1 MAKLFVAVLFLFFN
15 LSLART
21 PFTQPENDVTHL
33 KLPSE
38 NDVVI
43 PELPHTLPESD
54 GSAPAVNIPSKSD
67 HEDTRSVHSVPV
79 TLVRFRPINRRFRL
93 RSSLPFRLCHH
104 LKPGSQRQIPFGND
118 MILPS
123 KRNIDFEKFVNRI
136 GVRQIP
142 SDPFSFRH
150 HRYNDKKIWK
160 FLYDRENFGEMK
172 LKDQLP
178 HHHHH
183 HDENEDNDHE
193 QRQISMSQINRENQ
207 GNFGEIKSKN
217 ENQFVAHHVN
227 DESDKRSK
235 LYAKHHEMNLR
246 KRFHYNNGEE
256 EEKDMEEN
264 KWHKREKKKGGFMR
278 GIRKFL
284 HHYFD

>member
-1 MAKLFVAVLFLFFN
+1 MAKLFFAVLFLFFN

-38 NDVVI
+38 NDLAI

-54 GSAPAVNIPSKSD
+54 DSAPAVNIPSKSD
-67 HEDTRSVHSVPV
+67 HENTRSVHSVPV

-93 RSSLPFRLCHH
+93 RSRLPFRLCHH
-104 LKPGSQRQIPFGND
+104 LKPGSQRQIPYGND

-123 KRNIDFEKFVNRI
+123 KRNIDFDKFLNRI

-178 HHHHH
+178 HH
-183 HDENEDNDHE
+183 DENEDNDHE
-193 QRQISMSQINRENQ
+193 QRQISISSENQ

-217 ENQFVAHHVN
+217 ENEFHAH

-235 LYAKHHEMNLR
+235 LYVKHYEMNLR

-256 EEKDMEEN
+256 GEKAKEEN

>member
-1 MAKLFVAVLFLFFN
+1 MAKLFFAVLFLFFN

-21 PFTQPENDVTHL
+21 PFTQPENYVTHL

-38 NDVVI
+38 NDLVI

-54 GSAPAVNIPSKSD
+54 DSVPAVNIPSKSD
-67 HEDTRSVHSVPV
+67 HENTRSVHSVPV
-79 TLVRFRPINRRFRL
+79 TLVRFRPINRRFSL
-93 RSSLPFRLCHH
+93 RSRLPFRLCHH
-104 LKPGSQRQIPFGND
+104 LKPGSQRQIPYGND

-123 KRNIDFEKFVNRI
+123 KRNIDFDKFLNRI

-178 HHHHH
+178 HHHN
-183 HDENEDNDHE
+183 ENEDNDHE
-193 QRQISMSQINRENQ
+193 QRQISINSENQ

-217 ENQFVAHHVN
+217 ENQFHAH

-235 LYAKHHEMNLR
+235 LYVKHYEMNLR

-256 EEKDMEEN
+256 EEEKAKEEN

>member
-1 MAKLFVAVLFLFFN
+1 MAKLSVAVLFLFFT
-15 LSLART
+15 LSIART
-21 PFTQPENDVTHL
+21 PLTQPENDVTHL

-38 NDVVI
+38 NDVI
-43 PELPHTLPESD
+43 LPELPHTLPESD
-54 GSAPAVNIPSKSD
+54 DSAVNVNIPSKSD
-67 HEDTRSVHSVPV
+67 HEDTRSVHSVPL
-79 TLVRFRPINRRFRL
+79 TLVRFRPINRRFRF

-123 KRNIDFEKFVNRI
+123 KRNIDFDKFVYRI

-142 SDPFSFRH
+142 SDRFSFRRH
-150 HRYNDKKIWK
+150 QYNDKKIWK
-160 FLYDRENFGEMK
+160 FLYDREKFGGMK

-183 HDENEDNDHE
+183 HDDNEDNDHE
-193 QRQISMSQINRENQ
+193 QRMISKLQINLENQ
-207 GNFGEIKSKN
+207 GNFDEIKSKN
-217 ENQFVAHHVN
+217 ENQFHAHHVN
-227 DESDKRSK
+227 DVADERSK
-235 LYAKHHEMNLR
+235 LYAKHYEMKLR
-246 KRFHYNNGEE
+246 NRFHYNNGEE
-256 EEKDMEEN
+256 EEKAKEEN

-284 HHYFD
+284 HQYFD

>member
-1 MAKLFVAVLFLFFN
+1 MAKLFFAVLFLFFN

-38 NDVVI
+38 NDLAI

-54 GSAPAVNIPSKSD
+54 DSAPAVNIPSKSD
-67 HEDTRSVHSVPV
+67 HENTRSVHSVPV

-93 RSSLPFRLCHH
+93 RSRLPFRLCHH
-104 LKPGSQRQIPFGND
+104 LKPGSQRQIPYGND
-118 MILPS
+118 MILPF
-123 KRNIDFEKFVNRI
+123 KRNIDFDKFLNRI

-178 HHHHH
+178 HHH
-183 HDENEDNDHE
+183 DENEDNDHV
-193 QRQISMSQINRENQ
+193 QRQISINSENQ

-217 ENQFVAHHVN
+217 ENEFHAH

-235 LYAKHHEMNLR
+235 LYVKHYEMNLR

-256 EEKDMEEN
+256 EEEKAKEEN